1 MRDIR
6 SDLQDRINFLG
17 EQISTAHNQF
27 EQHLEQMK
35 HEHDSR
41 LKDLKA
47 ELQAVNTLM
56 DGEHRRLGG
65 AAAAPQQ
72 VEPQRGRPQMR
83 LSDFLVRKLSDGGT
97 MSMEDLRHLAIQ
109 EGYFADDISAEP
121 ALRETLTQIVNA
133 GFVRQLPNGSF
144 ALPTVTHMIGL
155 RRAV

>member
-27 EQHLEQMK
+27 ERHLEQMK
-35 HEHDSR
+35 QEHDSR

-47 ELQAVNTLM
+47 ELEAVNTLM
-56 DGEHRRLGG
+56 EGEHRRLGSG
-65 AAAAPQQ
+65 PAAQQ
-72 VEPQRGRPQMR
+72 RAEPHPSRPQMR
-83 LSDFLVRKLSDGGT
+83 LSDFLMRKLSDGGT

-121 ALRETLTQIVNA
+121 AMRETLGQIVNA
-133 GFVRQLPNGSF
+133 GFVRQFPNGNF
-144 ALPTVTHMIGL
+144 ALPSVTHMIGL